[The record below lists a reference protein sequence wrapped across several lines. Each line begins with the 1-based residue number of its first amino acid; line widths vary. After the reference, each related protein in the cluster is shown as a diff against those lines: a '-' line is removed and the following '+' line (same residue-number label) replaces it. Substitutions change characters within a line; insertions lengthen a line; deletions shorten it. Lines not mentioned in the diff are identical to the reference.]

1 MRIDKFLKVSRIIK
15 RRTVAKDIT
24 NEERIFINDKM
35 AKPSTEVKV
44 NDIVKIYF
52 GNKIVTIK
60 VKNISDFTTKE
71 NALSLYELISEEK
84 VNFQN

>member
-24 NEERIFINDKM
+24 NEDRIFINDKL
-35 AKPSTEVKV
+35 AKPSTEVKI
-44 NDIVKIYF
+44 NDIVKICF

-60 VKNISDFTTKE
+60 VKNINDFSTKE
-71 NALSLYELISEEK
+71 NATSLYELISEEK
-84 VNFQN
+84 NNLQN

>member
-24 NEERIFINDKM
+24 NEDRIFINDKL
-35 AKPSTEVKV
+35 AKPSTEVKI

-52 GNKIVTIK
+52 GNKIVTIR
-60 VKNISDFTTKE
+60 VKNINDVSTKE